1 MLRALVSAAAIA
13 LFIAVPR
20 SLMSQQ
26 AAFTL
31 CKDGT
36 KTTATGV
43 VACANHGGV
52 AVAAHDSAPKPKS
65 TTTITASTPAPVPA
79 PPPTDA
85 EKAKGDSTGT
95 DVTGAVARCKDH
107 TYSKT
112 RQPSLTC
119 KKHGG
124 VAAWLKTGS

>member
-1 MLRALVSAAAIA
+1 
-13 LFIAVPR
+13 
-20 SLMSQQ
+20 MSQQ

-36 KTTATGV
+36 QTTATGA